1 MEIPSSPA
9 PRDAPSAADI
19 EQLRKEIRDNSS
31 SLRTEIRR
39 EAQRVIF
46 ENDAREYLYG
56 RLKPPVHIGARGTW
70 ACNFQIL
77 AFLTDEI
84 SRPQLRDPVIVELG
98 SGVSTAWLGLCVKQ
112 KRNGKV
118 YSFEHDPSYL
128 RHTRWVVEQ
137 VGVIDDVEIVLAPME
152 DVDPAINHL
161 TGNPQWYAR
170 DSLNRTV
177 AGVDFLFVDGP
188 PSTFGPG
195 ARAAAYPMFFTQL
208 SDGALVI
215 LDDIHRS
222 DEQHDVQ
229 IWKNYARSAGADLTH
244 VATIG
249 ESAVFR
255 HHLFTEHR
263 GDNEREARQ
272 AS

>member
-1 MEIPSSPA
+1 MDTPSSPA
-9 PRDAPSAADI
+9 PRDAPSAADV
-19 EQLRKEIRDNSS
+19 EQLRKEIRENSS
-31 SLRTEIRR
+31 SVRTEIRR

-56 RLKPPVHIGARGTW
+56 RLRPPAHIGARGTW

-84 SRPQLRDPVIVELG
+84 LKPQLRDPVIVELG

-112 KRNGKV
+112 KGNGKV
-118 YSFEHDPSYL
+118 YSFEHDPSYCQ
-128 RHTRWVVEQ
+128 HTRWVLEQ
-137 VGVIDDVEIVLAPME
+137 VGVIDDVEIVLAPMK
-152 DVDPAINHL
+152 DVDPEINSL
-161 TGNPQWYAR
+161 TGNPHWYAR
-170 DSLNRTV
+170 DWLNRPV
-177 AGVDFLFVDGP
+177 AGVDVLFVDGP

-195 ARAAAYPMFFTQL
+195 ARAAAYPMFFAHL

-222 DEQHDVQ
+222 DEQNDVQ
-229 IWKNYARSAGADLTH
+229 MWKEYARSAGAALTD

-255 HHLFTEHR
+255 HHLFSEQR
-263 GDNEREARQ
+263 GDNKRKTGQ
-272 AS
+272 VS